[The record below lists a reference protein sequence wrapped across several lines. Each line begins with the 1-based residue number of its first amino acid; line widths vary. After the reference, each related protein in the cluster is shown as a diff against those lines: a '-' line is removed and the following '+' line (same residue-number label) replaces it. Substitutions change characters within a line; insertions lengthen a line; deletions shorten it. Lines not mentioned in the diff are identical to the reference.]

1 MNEYWLNEYWLNE
14 SDMHIGK
21 TCIQRMWHY
30 PNEEEGYLISS
41 KQYEWILIKSIDPIF
56 SKFDEPDRMNEV
68 REGRSH
74 YQFIIIH

>member
-1 MNEYWLNEYWLNE
+1 MNEWYHKWILVEWIKYAYWKWLGREAEIPSGYRRGISNEWN
-14 SDMHIGK
+14 H
-21 TCIQRMWHY
+21 
-30 PNEEEGYLISS
+30 
-41 KQYEWILIKSIDPIF
+41 EWILIKSIDPIF